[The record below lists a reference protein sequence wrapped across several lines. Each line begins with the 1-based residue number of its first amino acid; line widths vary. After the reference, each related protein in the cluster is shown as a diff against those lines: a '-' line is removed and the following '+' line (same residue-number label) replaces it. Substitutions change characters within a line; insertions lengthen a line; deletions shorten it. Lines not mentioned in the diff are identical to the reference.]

1 MSIECFLY
9 GLTAFAMGLVVLL
22 RGRRSSQLA
31 LGKQFWW
38 LGAFGLLT
46 SFYAW
51 GSIFL
56 VDNNPFALSAD
67 VTAAVRIVLLVA
79 SGIAL
84 LRFGAGLILNA
95 DPLPPWLALVSN
107 TLLIPVTLV
116 IAYAIIAVATAAN
129 HELSAAQWVRYLVIF
144 PANVLAAIGFVLQWK
159 RLRHTPYTPLMLAAT
174 GGAFLLNAFF
184 TGAVTGTVGLTD
196 AMIASVTQVPVSVW
210 RVGTMALVALLVS
223 GSMSVFE
230 VERKQEIARLQAA
243 RQQAQNTARAIR
255 ATSQHESEIWL
266 DALVKISRRI
276 ANMEDADAVLSE
288 LVALARELVRAD
300 YAALALNEMGTRLCL
315 KYVASASGV
324 EIPRNADITNAIVR
338 RTVETGLARRFPED
352 GSGVDFTWQVAG
364 QPIVTPTAAIVPLKL
379 NQTTIGALWTGRSS
393 PTSFSCVDLIGLSH
407 LANQAV
413 ITLEHVSMAGR
424 LQSLAVMEER
434 SRIAREMHDSLA
446 QILGYLSLETQTL
459 EALTRQHD
467 EAAVLIELA
476 QARET
481 IRSAQADVREN
492 ILSLRTTLSGDAGFV
507 TALTQYVEEFGIQT
521 GIQTCVQPAEEVA
534 LTPLAEAQAVRIVQ
548 EALTNVRKHAKA
560 AHVRVTMKAD
570 TSWLTISVIDD
581 GVGMPE
587 RPPTDHHFGL
597 QTMHERAEGIGG
609 ALRFKSSP
617 GMGTT
622 VELRLPLATEG
633 G

>member
-9 GLTAFAMGLVVLL
+9 GLTAFAMALVVLL

-38 LGAFGLLT
+38 LGASGLLS
-46 SFYAW
+46 SFYSW
-51 GSIFL
+51 STIFL
-56 VDNNPFALSAD
+56 TDNPYALSED
-67 VTAAVRIVLLVA
+67 VIAAIRIVLLVA

-107 TLLIPVTLV
+107 TLMIPATLV

-129 HELSAAQWVRYLVIF
+129 HEISAAQWVRYLIIF
-144 PANVLAAIGFVLQWK
+144 PGNVAAAVGFVLQWK

-174 GGAFLLNAFF
+174 GAAFLLNAFF

-196 AMIASVTQVPVSVW
+196 AMIEGATQVPVQVW

-230 VERKQEIARLQAA
+230 VERKQEITRLQAA
-243 RQQAQNTARAIR
+243 RRTAQNTARAIR
-255 ATSQHESEIWL
+255 ATSQHESEVWL

-288 LVALARELVRAD
+288 LVSLARELVHAD
-300 YAALALNEMGTRLCL
+300 LAALALNEVGTRLCL
-315 KYVASASGV
+315 RYVATVDGV
-324 EIPRNADITNAIVR
+324 EMPKSNTAIDNVIVR
-338 RTVETGLARRFPED
+338 GTIDTGSARRFPED
-352 GSGVDFTWQVAG
+352 GGGIDFTWQVADH
-364 QPIVTPTAAIVPLKL
+364 VVRTPTAAIVPLKL
-379 NQTTIGALWTGRSS
+379 NQTTIGALWAGRYTS
-393 PTSFSCVDLIGLSH
+393 TSFSCVDLIGLSH

-459 EALTRQHD
+459 EALARQHD
-467 EAAVLIELA
+467 EQAVLAELA
-476 QARET
+476 QARAT

-492 ILSLRTTLSGDAGFV
+492 ILSLRTTLSGEAGFV
-507 TALTQYVEEFGIQT
+507 TALTEYVEEFGIQT
-521 GIQTCVQPAEEVA
+521 GIQTCVQPTDDVA
-534 LTPLAEAQAVRIVQ
+534 LSPLVETQAVRIVQ

-560 AHVRVTMKAD
+560 AHVRVTMQAD
-570 TSWLTISVIDD
+570 AGWLKISVVDD

-587 RPPTDHHFGL
+587 NPSTDHHFGL
-597 QTMHERAEGIGG
+597 LTMHERAESIGG
-609 ALRFKSSP
+609 SLAFKSSP

-622 VELRLPLATEG
+622 VELRLPLANEG